1 MSDYAQ
7 INNNRPA
14 TMPNYT
20 AQQRNTG
27 TGGSFNDVLKAQ
39 EDKSGQVQPVGQQS
53 ENAEDKDYMK
63 QLKEHMEEMLDKIR
77 HGTIQPK
84 IQIGAQEY
92 TQEEWKKLLEK
103 FDEAEEELVEQV
115 EAEIEMRMEKAEQE
129 KAARE
134 AALQEELKAESEKP
148 VDSLIQYML

>member
-20 AQQRNTG
+20 AKQLNTG
-27 TGGSFNDVLKAQ
+27 TGGGFNDVLKAQ
-39 EDKSGQVQPVGQQS
+39 EDKSGQAQS
-53 ENAEDKDYMK
+53 ESAKDEDYMK
-63 QLKEHMEEMLDKIR
+63 QLKEHMEEMLDKIK

-115 EAEIEMRMEKAEQE
+115 EAEIEMRMEKAEEE
-129 KAARE
+129 KAAME
-134 AALQEELKAESEKP
+134 ATAKAEIKSESEKA
-148 VDSLIQYML
+148 VDRLV